1 MESSDLDF
9 VMDVLEGEMR
19 PYRQSHHTYTRL
31 PEVGRARSDIL
42 AEIRELTAG
51 EEARWRDGFASGAVY
66 NGDQEH
72 IDFLNEVYA
81 LNSQANPLH
90 PDLWPSAVK
99 FEAEIVAMTA
109 TMLGGGDAGV
119 PTVCGTVSSGG
130 TESIMLAM
138 RTYRD
143 RAKAERG
150 ITDPEM
156 VVPVSAHAAFD
167 KASHYFG
174 ITLVPVP
181 LDADWRADV
190 GAAEAAITDNT
201 IALVGSAPGFPH
213 GIIDPIEDLSE
224 LARNAGV
231 GFHTDCCLGGF
242 VLPWAEKLGYDVPVF
257 DFRLPGVTSISAD
270 THKFGYA
277 AKGTSVVLYR
287 TPEIR
292 MHQYYR
298 TATWMG
304 GLYYSPTFAGSRP
317 GALSA
322 ECWAAMVAFGEE
334 GYMAATKKIL
344 EAGEVIRKGID
355 DMPQLEVIGN
365 PLWVIAFTSD
375 SLDVYG
381 ISDQMGQRGWSL
393 NGLQRPAAAHIC
405 VTLRHTQPGV
415 ADRFV
420 SDLRDSVG
428 ALAGMPGAEGVM
440 APIYGMTG
448 AVDTRATVEELLG
461 RYADLM
467 FKTT

>member
-31 PEVGRARSDIL
+31 PEVGRARADLL

-51 EEARWRDGFASGAVY
+51 EEAKWRDGFASGAVY

-150 ITDPEM
+150 ITEPEM

-213 GIIDPIEDLSE
+213 GIIDPIDDLSE

-242 VLPWAEKLGYDVPVF
+242 VLPWAEKLGYDVPAF

-334 GYMAATKKIL
+334 GYLAATKKIL

-420 SDLRDSVG
+420 SDLRDSVE

>member
-1 MESSDLDF
+1 M
-9 VMDVLEGEMR
+9 
-19 PYRQSHHTYTRL
+19 
-31 PEVGRARSDIL
+31 
-42 AEIRELTAG
+42 
-51 EEARWRDGFASGAVY
+51 
-66 NGDQEH
+66 
-72 IDFLNEVYA
+72 NEVYA

-109 TMLGGGDAGV
+109 TMLGGGEAGV

-150 ITDPEM
+150 ITEPEM
-156 VVPVSAHAAFD
+156 VVPLSAHAAFD

-224 LARNAGV
+224 LARSAGV

-242 VLPWAEKLGYDVPVF
+242 VLPWAEKLGYDVPPF

-334 GYMAATKKIL
+334 GYLAATKKIL
-344 EAGEVIRKGID
+344 EAGAVIRKGIED
-355 DMPQLEVIGN
+355 IPELEVIGD
-365 PLWVIAFTSD
+365 PLWVIAFTSET
-375 SLDVYG
+375 LDVYG

-420 SDLRDSVG
+420 SDLRASVE
-428 ALAGMPGAEGVM
+428 ALRGMPGAEGVM

>member
-334 GYMAATKKIL
+334 GYMAATKRIL

-420 SDLRDSVG
+420 SDLRDSVE

>member
-420 SDLRDSVG
+420 SDLRDSVE